1 MPDAL
6 GQPDPMP
13 TDALQN
19 LTPSTSCLSQ
29 LEVGSTPQ
37 HRSSSWGAPL
47 AGAQSYSLHALEDLY
62 HTPGYP
68 TPSPYPFTPFTTMS
82 NDPPPKVVP
91 LSPDEGPDTSTL
103 QDPSLWTKEDGSMAW
118 GSYEFRRAY

>member
-68 TPSPYPFTPFTTMS
+68 TPSLPSTCVDQSLSLPS
-82 NDPPPKVVP
+82 GVVP
-91 LSPDEGPDTSTL
+91 EET
-103 QDPSLWTKEDGSMAW
+103 QA
-118 GSYEFRRAY
+118 